1 MNTNRAS
8 LGVLVAT
15 ALTLL
20 GCGKADDQF
29 ARADAS
35 GIVTLDGEPLTEG
48 VVYFIPTNG
57 TTGPKSF
64 ASIADGKF
72 TASGELS
79 PIVGSHR
86 IEIQSTDDG
95 GLTFDDEEAMVEWVA
110 QGRKP
115 LNRIVIPP
123 IYNQN
128 SVLTADVKADG
139 PNEFKFE
146 LSSKRRR

>member
-1 MNTNRAS
+1 MD
-8 LGVLVAT
+8 
-15 ALTLL
+15 
-20 GCGKADDQF
+20 GK
-29 ARADAS
+29 
-35 GIVTLDGEPLTEG
+35 PLAEG
-48 VVYFIPTNG
+48 VVYFIPTDG

-64 ASIADGKF
+64 APIADGKF
-72 TASGELS
+72 AAAGELS

-95 GLTFDDEEAMVEWVA
+95 GLAFDDEEAMVEWVA

-115 LNRIVIPP
+115 LNRVVVPP
-123 IYNQN
+123 IYNRN
-128 SVLTADVKADG
+128 SVLTADVVADG